1 MIQLIRNIRKWISV
15 RRRKTYEDWL
25 VKQEIMPG
33 TVERYLKIRDEY
45 VGMQVKE
52 YGMFRFYMRVF
63 PLSEGRVLAFLKEKK
78 STQLLHAL
86 FAVKKYN
93 EFLVEHGVQEDLP
106 AATEVCRMYCRERRD
121 TSKSGLEK
129 TSNREVFNMLLQ
141 EREKI
146 QKGLVN
152 QCADVWLMIFLLLCR
167 VRY

>member
-25 VKQEIMPG
+25 EKQEIMPG

-93 EFLVEHGVQEDLP
+93 EFLVEHGVQEKCAVCIAEKEETRQKADWKKHR
-106 AATEVCRMYCRERRD
+106 TEKYLICFCKKEKKSRKVLLINVRMY
-121 TSKSGLEK
+121 G
-129 TSNREVFNMLLQ
+129 
-141 EREKI
+141 
-146 QKGLVN
+146 
-152 QCADVWLMIFLLLCR
+152 
-167 VRY
+167 

>member
-78 STQLLHAL
+78 STQLYLSKNSYSQDVLNFTKQPHEHA
-86 FAVKKYN
+86 
-93 EFLVEHGVQEDLP
+93 D
-106 AATEVCRMYCRERRD
+106 VCLIFSWLKRD
-121 TSKSGLEK
+121 TKNPTSKM
-129 TSNREVFNMLLQ
+129 TVQLQ
-141 EREKI
+141 HRNCYLPTG
-146 QKGLVN
+146 QQGTH
-152 QCADVWLMIFLLLCR
+152 FFH
-167 VRY
+167 

>member
-78 STQLLHAL
+78 STQLLHAF

-93 EFLVEHGVQEDLP
+93 EFLVEHDVQEDLP
-106 AATEVCRMYCRERRD
+106 AATRQKADWKKHRTEKYLICFCKKEKKFRRALSINVPMY
-121 TSKSGLEK
+121 G
-129 TSNREVFNMLLQ
+129 
-141 EREKI
+141 
-146 QKGLVN
+146 
-152 QCADVWLMIFLLLCR
+152 
-167 VRY
+167 

>member
-93 EFLVEHGVQEDLP
+93 EFLVEHVYRRTSRRRQKCAVCIAEKEETRQKADWKKHR
-106 AATEVCRMYCRERRD
+106 TEKYLYAFARKRKNPER
-121 TSKSGLEK
+121 S
-129 TSNREVFNMLLQ
+129 
-141 EREKI
+141 
-146 QKGLVN
+146 
-152 QCADVWLMIFLLLCR
+152 C
-167 VRY
+167 

>member
-1 MIQLIRNIRKWISV
+1 
-15 RRRKTYEDWL
+15 
-25 VKQEIMPG
+25 MPG

-121 TSKSGLEK
+121 TSKADWKKHRTEK
-129 TSNREVFNMLLQ
+129 YLICFCKKEKKSRKVLL
-141 EREKI
+141 I
-146 QKGLVN
+146 N
-152 QCADVWLMIFLLLCR
+152 
-167 VRY
+167 VRMYG